1 MGRKNF
7 KVDVNPEVIRWAR
20 ESAGYKAEEIA
31 KKLRISKDAY
41 MQIEKGVISPTFRQ
55 LELMSEYFKRPL
67 SALLLSKPP
76 DEKPITSSFRIL
88 PKSEEGFSKE
98 FLLVLRKARYYQS
111 IINELMK
118 EMGIDPKPNVK
129 SYSLEDDPRKTA
141 LQERES
147 INISIQEQ
155 LSWENAYEAFNAWRR
170 VIEAKNIIVM
180 QMKFPIK
187 EARGFVLMDKDPP
200 FIVVNI
206 SDNILARIF
215 TLFHEYAHILLGI
228 SEIYTEDVFVDPKV
242 EKWCNVFASEF
253 LLPKDILTKE
263 FELKGEGVVEDIS
276 KKFKVSKKAVLTKL
290 YLLRRID
297 ESTYQTRVKKL
308 EDTTSKIHIRPP
320 LHKKRLQERGA
331 KFLSLLFEAKERNL
345 ITTQDLLEYLDVNL
359 ESLYKIKKEL
369 QHYLI

>member
-155 LSWENAYEAFNAWRR
+155 LSWKNAYEAFNAWRR
-170 VIEAKNIIVM
+170 VIE
-180 QMKFPIK
+180 
-187 EARGFVLMDKDPP
+187 
-200 FIVVNI
+200 
-206 SDNILARIF
+206 
-215 TLFHEYAHILLGI
+215 
-228 SEIYTEDVFVDPKV
+228 
-242 EKWCNVFASEF
+242 EK
-253 LLPKDILTKE
+253 T
-263 FELKGEGVVEDIS
+263 
-276 KKFKVSKKAVLTKL
+276 
-290 YLLRRID
+290 
-297 ESTYQTRVKKL
+297 
-308 EDTTSKIHIRPP
+308 
-320 LHKKRLQERGA
+320 
-331 KFLSLLFEAKERNL
+331 
-345 ITTQDLLEYLDVNL
+345 
-359 ESLYKIKKEL
+359 
-369 QHYLI
+369 